1 MKPSSSLS
9 LSAPAQS
16 RSNGEYGSLLGS
28 LIH

>member
-1 MKPSSSLS
+1 MRPTSSLS
-9 LSAPAQS
+9 LSAPQQS

>member
-1 MKPSSSLS
+1 MKPASSLT
-9 LSAPAQS
+9 LSTPQQS